1 VGRKAAGII
10 HSVLALCLAAVAFLG
25 VGIHPPLF
33 AALYLAAATPWL
45 VTVDIREHRLPNVVV
60 VPGIAA
66 GLVSCGGEW
75 IQSGRP
81 PLIPVI
87 AATAYVAFLLL
98 LHAVGGM
105 GMGDVKLGAAL
116 GLASWNVS
124 VAVLSPVIAFLV
136 GGVAAI
142 ALLVAGRRGT
152 KIAFGPYLL
161 GGYWAVV
168 GLVAVVT
175 AASFS

>member
-1 VGRKAAGII
+1 MRRKAAGII
-10 HSVLALCLAAVAFLG
+10 HSALALCLAGVAFVA
-25 VGIHPPLF
+25 VGIHPALF

-45 VTVDIREHRLPNVVV
+45 VSIDLREHRLPNPLVI
-60 VPGIAA
+60 PGIAT
-66 GLVSCGGEW
+66 GLASCGGEW
-75 IQSGRP
+75 IESERA

-87 AATAYVAFLLL
+87 AATAYAALLLL

-136 GGVAAI
+136 GGLAAI

-152 KIAFGPYLL
+152 KIAFGPYLV
-161 GGYWAVV
+161 GGYWTVV
-168 GLVAVVT
+168 GLLALGNS
-175 AASFS
+175 APFS